1 MKTLSLTII
10 CVLFLTSFNLGV
22 NSKPF
27 KRSFV
32 EVQHLFLTEDYES
45 ALKTYDKL
53 PDMGP
58 GNRNIQYLIGLCYQN
73 IPGKR
78 LESLDLVNTAVDKGF
93 QGAKLIENRELD
105 RIIRIQSSMQIIAM
119 SSPLDMD
126 YFIAIHGIKRIIG
139 KDGIYRYVIGEF
151 ETPEEALTAL
161 PGIKIIGYPDAFV
174 MNLARYKDLIDAKD
188 LSKP

>member
-1 MKTLSLTII
+1 M
-10 CVLFLTSFNLGV
+10 
-22 NSKPF
+22 
-27 KRSFV
+27 
-32 EVQHLFLTEDYES
+32 
-45 ALKTYDKL
+45 
-53 PDMGP
+53 
-58 GNRNIQYLIGLCYQN
+58 
-73 IPGKR
+73 
-78 LESLDLVNTAVDKGF
+78 NTAVDKGYP
-93 QGAKLIENRELD
+93 GAKLIEKRELD
-105 RIIRIQSSMQIIAM
+105 RIIRTQSSMQDLSNNIYTIQIIAM

-174 MNLARYKDLIDAKD
+174 MNLARYKDLVEAKD